1 VWFDRAGVQGATLG
15 SAYYGDLKLS
25 PDGTRVAVTVLE
37 PGQNSRD
44 IWILDIARGT
54 KTRFTFDPADDRDPV
69 WSPNSTQIVFTSNR
83 KGPNNLYQEVYVAPT
98 SGPSGV
104 KWQISTGGG
113 TSVEWRGDGRELYYR
128 DDGGIVAVDVHAE
141 GTRFE
146 AGLPKR
152 LISVI
157 LAGPRSTFA
166 VTNDGQKFL
175 AIRAR
180 EVSEAAPLTLVVNW
194 RPQKR

>member
-1 VWFDRAGVQGATLG
+1 MGWSNGTLLFMAAAGSTGQDLWTVPVSSLG
-15 SAYYGDLKLS
+15 VPTGKPVPLIQTPFNDLPGRVS
-25 PDGTRVAVTVLE
+25 PDGR
-37 PGQNSRD
+37 
-44 IWILDIARGT
+44 WIAYSSNESGT
-54 KTRFTFDPADDRDPV
+54 
-69 WSPNSTQIVFTSNR
+69 N
-83 KGPNNLYQEVYVAPT
+83 EVYVAPT
-98 SGPSGV
+98 SGTSGV
-104 KWQISTGGG
+104 KWQISTGRG
-113 TSVEWRGDGRELYYR
+113 TSVEWRGDSRELYYR
-128 DDGGIVAVDVHAE
+128 DDAGIVAVDVHAE